1 MQTPPTPT
9 KNNPAPERQTQQ
21 SIRLKAN
28 VTCVRAL
35 AQNPKSE
42 MKAKASSFR
51 PSNLAAVCI
60 GAACAFV
67 FCFDCLELPVA
78 RRKFRRKATGSRCA
92 SLPLLAGRIWEIGFR
107 ETVCP
112 WDALHNCTLPCHGHE
127 DEHGYVRPSQETDKF
142 CRLRAA
148 LDYTCSGEGHHPLR
162 GKQRRKNPGPG
173 GITCKAGTGLG

>member
-1 MQTPPTPT
+1 
-9 KNNPAPERQTQQ
+9 
-21 SIRLKAN
+21 
-28 VTCVRAL
+28 
-35 AQNPKSE
+35 

-67 FCFDCLELPVA
+67 FCFDCLELAVA

-112 WDALHNCTLPCHGHE
+112 WDALYNCTLPCHGHE

-148 LDYTCSGEGHHPLR
+148 LDYTCSGEDRGTPSSPWKTKEDKSRPWWDYVQSGNGLR
-162 GKQRRKNPGPG
+162 VIPFRVGSPKRTQLGERRL
-173 GITCKAGTGLG
+173 IILFSRHT